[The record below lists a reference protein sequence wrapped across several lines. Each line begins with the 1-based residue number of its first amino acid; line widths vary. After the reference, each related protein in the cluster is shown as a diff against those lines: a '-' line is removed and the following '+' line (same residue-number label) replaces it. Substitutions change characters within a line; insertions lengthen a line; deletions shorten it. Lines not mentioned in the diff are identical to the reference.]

1 MQIDN
6 FLLLLQC
13 KTITIMTIQ
22 DIKISRAS
30 KEMIL
35 YRREIEKKIQ
45 ECRSFSEYKKLEKIA
60 KLIDIKL
67 K

>member
-1 MQIDN
+1 
-6 FLLLLQC
+6 
-13 KTITIMTIQ
+13 MTIQ

-35 YRREIEKKIQ
+35 YRKEIEKKIQ

-60 KLIDIKL
+60 KLIDSKL